1 MNCAETDSILNQSL
15 HRLRNELHSL
25 LNRLS
30 MELGDKK
37 MALAFWINNIFH
49 VQFALNESNS
59 PVYESEKLY
68 FQDLMELKTGEFVN
82 LILAPHLG
90 KMIDFIDRCS
100 GVDESLLDKNAM
112 VPIASE
118 FNMNWKKGLLDINGS
133 TMQLFASF
141 QNGARVLHGILTQFV
156 VWYKRFLSIWA
167 LAFRNEKS
175 TIVPIGIQTVLV
187 EVKKY
192 RSSFQ

>member
-1 MNCAETDSILNQSL
+1 
-15 HRLRNELHSL
+15 
-25 LNRLS
+25 

-68 FQDLMELKTGEFVN
+68 FQDLMDQKSGDFVN

-90 KMIDFIDRCS
+90 KMQDFIEKHSDL
-100 GVDESLLDKNAM
+100 DESEFDKNAM
-112 VPIASE
+112 VSIVNE
-118 FNMNWKKGLLDINGS
+118 FNLNWKKGLLDINGS
-133 TMQLFASF
+133 TMQLFTSF

-156 VWYKRFLSIWA
+156 VWYKRFLSLWA
-167 LAFRNEKS
+167 MAFRNEKS
-175 TIVPIGIQTVLV
+175 PGAPVGIQTVLV